1 MRTDVVIVGAGAA
14 GLLAAVA
21 ARRLGHD
28 VLVVERT
35 AGVGGATAGTDG
47 HLWVPG
53 NDLMGRGGLPADSA
67 EEALTYLDA
76 LAAARDE
83 VMAARREAFARTAAV
98 TARWL
103 VSSRIALE
111 VVKGLPD
118 CRPETDGGKPQG
130 RTLRAKPPAVRL
142 DAEWAG
148 RLRTPNG
155 GEGGASLLARLRR
168 GFGDRQQPSG
178 GGALVSE
185 LLRRALGSG
194 VQIWL
199 ESPMTELLVS
209 DGAVRGVIV
218 ERRGDGESGT
228 VEVTAE
234 RGVLLAC
241 GGFEANQELRQEHL
255 PGPTSASWS
264 VGGGNDGA
272 ALRAGA
278 QVDAAL
284 AELDQAWWTPVLLAD
299 GVAYRLDVARVAPHG
314 MIVDVAGDRYH
325 NEAEPGVW
333 AGRWMFEHNRGQR
346 SVPSFLIVDNR
357 HRKQHDLG
365 PWPAGSSPKAA
376 IEAGDLLRAAS
387 LDELAESLAVDR
399 AGLLGSVVAF
409 NQLAKRGRDTDFRR
423 GESAWDKH
431 FGDPLLRRNPC
442 LGSVDRQ
449 PFWGVRVYPGDAGT
463 AGGLVIDERSR
474 VLRSDGVPVP
484 GLWACGGAAATPFSG
499 AQPGDGSAL
508 SAALVEAYRGVVDLS
523 DQLDRIDEA
532 LG

>member
-21 ARRLGHD
+21 ARRLGHE

-35 AGVGGATAGTDG
+35 ASVGSVTADSDG
-47 HLWVPG
+47 HLWMPG
-53 NDLMGRGGLPADSA
+53 NDLMGRGGTPSDSADEALGYLNGLTAPAD
-67 EEALTYLDA
+67 EM
-76 LAAARDE
+76 
-83 VMAARREAFARTAAV
+83 MAARRAAFTRTAAV
-98 TARWL
+98 VGRWL
-103 VSSRIALE
+103 VSSRIGLE

-118 CRPETDGGKPQG
+118 CRPASDGAKSQG
-130 RTLRAKPPAVRL
+130 RTLRAKAPTARL
-142 DAEWAG
+142 DDDWAG
-148 RLRTPNG
+148 RLRTSRDAESPG
-155 GEGGASLLARLRR
+155 LLTRLRR
-168 GFGDRQQPSG
+168 GFRDGAALSA

-194 VQIWL
+194 VEIWL
-199 ESPMTELLVS
+199 ESPMTELLVA
-209 DGAVRGVIV
+209 DGAVTGVRV
-218 ERRGDGESGT
+218 DREEGD
-228 VEVTAE
+228 VEVHAE

-241 GGFEANQELRQEHL
+241 GGFEADAELRKQHL
-255 PGPTSASWS
+255 PGPTSVSWS
-264 VGGGNDGA
+264 VGGDNDGA

-284 AELDQAWWTPVLLAD
+284 AELDRAWWTPVLLAD
-299 GVAYRLDVARVAPHG
+299 GSAHRVDVARVAPHG
-314 MIVDVAGDRYH
+314 MIVDIAGDRYF

-333 AGRWMFEHNRGQR
+333 AGQRMYEHNRGQR
-346 SVPSFLIVDNR
+346 SVPSFLVMDKR

-376 IEAGDLLRAAS
+376 IEAGELVRAAT
-387 LDELAESLAVDR
+387 LQELAEGLSVDR
-399 AGLLGSVVAF
+399 AGLLGSAVAF

-423 GESAWDKH
+423 GDSAWDKH

-442 LGSVDRQ
+442 LGAVDRQ

-474 VLRSDGVPVP
+474 VLRTDGTPVP
-484 GLWACGGAAATPFSG
+484 GLWACGGAAATCFGG
-499 AQPGDGSAL
+499 AQPGDGAAL
-508 SAALVEAYRGVVDLS
+508 AAALVEAFRGIIDLS

-532 LG
+532 LA

>member
-35 AGVGGATAGTDG
+35 ATVGGATATTDG

-67 EEALTYLDA
+67 EEALAYLDG
-76 LAAARDE
+76 LVPPRDD
-83 VMAARREAFARTAAV
+83 VASARRAAFARTAAV
-98 TARWL
+98 MARWL

-118 CRPETDGGKPQG
+118 CRPENDGGRAQG
-130 RTLRAKPPAVRL
+130 RTLRAKPATARL

-148 RLRTPNG
+148 RIRTAPG
-155 GEGGASLLARLRR
+155 GEAGEGLLTRLRR
-168 GFGDRQQPSG
+168 GFGDRAQPRAG
-178 GGALVSE
+178 AALVGE

-194 VQIWL
+194 VQVWL
-199 ESPMTELLVS
+199 ESPMTQLLVA

-218 ERRGDGESGT
+218 ERAGDDGSGT

-241 GGFEANQELRQEHL
+241 GGFEADQGLREKHL
-255 PGPTSASWS
+255 PTPTSASWS

-299 GVAYRLDVARVAPHG
+299 GVPHRLDVARVAPHG
-314 MIVDVAGDRYH
+314 LIVDVAGDRYH

-333 AGRWMFEHNRGQR
+333 AGRRMFEHNRGDR
-346 SVPSFLIVDNR
+346 SVPSYLIVDNR

-376 IEAGDLLRAAS
+376 IEAGDLVRASS
-387 LDELAESLAVDR
+387 LDELAESLQIDR
-399 AGLLGSVVAF
+399 AGVLGSVVAF

-474 VLRSDGVPVP
+474 VLRADGSPVP
-484 GLWACGGAAATPFSG
+484 GLWACAGAAVTPFGG

-508 SAALVEAYRGVVDLS
+508 SAALVDAYRAVVDLS

>member
-1 MRTDVVIVGAGAA
+1 MHTDVVIVGAGAA

-21 ARRLGHD
+21 ARRLGHE
-28 VLVVERT
+28 VLLIEAR
-35 AGVGGATAGTDG
+35 ADVGGATAETDG
-47 HLWVPG
+47 RLWVPG
-53 NDLMGRGGLPADSA
+53 NDLMGRGGVPADSA
-67 EEALTYLDA
+67 DEALAYLDT
-76 LAAARDE
+76 LAAPADD
-83 VMAARREAFARTAAV
+83 VVAARRSAFVRTAAV

-118 CRPETDGGKPQG
+118 CRPETEGGKPQG
-130 RTLRAKPPAVRL
+130 RTVRARPSTVPKL

-148 RLRTPNG
+148 RLRGAAGGENG
-155 GEGGASLLARLRR
+155 GGFLGRLRR
-168 GFGDRQQPSG
+168 GFGGSRQPSG
-178 GGALVSE
+178 GGTLVGE
-185 LLRRALGSG
+185 LLHRALTSG
-194 VQIWL
+194 VELWL
-199 ESPMTELLVS
+199 DSPMTGLLVA
-209 DGAVRGVIV
+209 DGAVRGVAV
-218 ERRGDGESGT
+218 EREGT
-228 VEVTAE
+228 PIEVKAR

-241 GGFEANQELRQEHL
+241 GGFEANQELREEHL

-272 ALRAGA
+272 ALRAGV
-278 QVDAAL
+278 QVGAAL
-284 AELDQAWWTPVLLAD
+284 AGLDQAWWTPVLLAD
-299 GVAYRLDVARVAPHG
+299 GVPYRLDVARVAPHG
-314 MIVDVAGDRYH
+314 LIVDVAGDRYG

-333 AGRWMFEHNRGQR
+333 AGRRMFDHNRGQR
-346 SVPSFLIVDNR
+346 SVPSFLIVDKR

-365 PWPAGSSPKAA
+365 PWPAGSSPKGA
-376 IEAGDLLRAAS
+376 IEAGDLVRAAS
-387 LDELAESLAVDR
+387 LDELAETLELDR
-399 AGLLGSVVAF
+399 AGVLGSVVAF
-409 NQLAKRGRDTDFRR
+409 NQLAKRGRDSDFRR

-463 AGGLVIDERSR
+463 AGGPVIDERSR
-474 VLRSDGVPVP
+474 VLRDDGLPVP
-484 GLWACGGAAATPFSG
+484 GLWACSGAAAAPFGG

-508 SAALVEAYRGVVDLS
+508 AVSLVEAYRAVVDLS